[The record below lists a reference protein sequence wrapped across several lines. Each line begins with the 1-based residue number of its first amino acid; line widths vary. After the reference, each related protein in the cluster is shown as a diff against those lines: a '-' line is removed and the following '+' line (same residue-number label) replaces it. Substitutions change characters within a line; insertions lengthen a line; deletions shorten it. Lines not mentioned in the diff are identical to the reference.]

1 MRLKQL
7 FAFGIAFCLA
17 AALPAMIAL
26 SLTPVLPSWDA
37 QGADSGF
44 TSPRRGIV
52 SDTLHPHRMPPSP
65 ASRRPASSLH

>member
-26 SLTPVLPSWDA
+26 SLTTAWPAWDA
-37 QGADSGF
+37 QGADSAF
-44 TSPRRGIV
+44 TSPRRDTV
-52 SDTLHPHRMPPSP
+52 SGALHPHRMPQSP
-65 ASRRPASSLH
+65 AGRHPASSLH